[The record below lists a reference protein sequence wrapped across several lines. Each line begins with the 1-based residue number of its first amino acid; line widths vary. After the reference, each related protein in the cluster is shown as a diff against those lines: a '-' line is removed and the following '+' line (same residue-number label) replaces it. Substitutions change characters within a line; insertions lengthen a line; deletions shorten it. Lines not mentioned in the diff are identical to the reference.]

1 MGSFLEPHD
10 FPASLRSSCLYPL
23 KKRIF
28 AKEAGREKEGGN
40 VKGLLAK
47 ETFARDILCCSSCK
61 IFVAE
66 KHEKLGALTAELGKW
81 WKVCY
86 AAAVILFS

>member
-1 MGSFLEPHD
+1 M
-10 FPASLRSSCLYPL
+10 
-23 KKRIF
+23 
-28 AKEAGREKEGGN
+28 
-40 VKGLLAK
+40 KGLLAK

-86 AAAVILFS
+86 AAAAVILFS

>member
-1 MGSFLEPHD
+1 M
-10 FPASLRSSCLYPL
+10 
-23 KKRIF
+23 
-28 AKEAGREKEGGN
+28 
-40 VKGLLAK
+40 KGLLAK

-86 AAAVILFS
+86 AAADTLFLTFAHCIYLVRHWYFSVLVH

>member
-1 MGSFLEPHD
+1 M
-10 FPASLRSSCLYPL
+10 
-23 KKRIF
+23 
-28 AKEAGREKEGGN
+28 
-40 VKGLLAK
+40 KGLLAK